1 MALFGHIGEF
11 AEGHEEWP
19 HYVERMEHFLSA
31 NGIDSNER
39 KRAVFLSVIGPR
51 IYKLLCSLVA
61 PAKPG
66 EKTFAELV
74 AALTQH
80 LAPKPSE
87 IVQRYK
93 FHTRFRR
100 QGESV
105 AVFVAELRALA
116 QTCNFGDTLEVMLR
130 DRLVCGMD
138 EDFIQRRLL
147 AEPNLTY
154 KKALELAL
162 GLETAAKNAR
172 ELQTTAASGQAV
184 VHTLGMSSTSQV
196 TGAVTACW
204 R

>member
-1 MALFGHIGEF
+1 
-11 AEGHEEWP
+11 
-19 HYVERMEHFLSA
+19 MEHFLSA

-147 AEPNLTY
+147 AELTREH
-154 KKALELAL
+154 LSWRWVWRWQLRML
-162 GLETAAKNAR
+162 GNCRQQLPVDK
-172 ELQTTAASGQAV
+172 QWSI
-184 VHTLGMSSTSQV
+184 SSV
-196 TGAVTACW
+196 
-204 R
+204 